1 MLKFI
6 KEVILIPND
15 EIQAFIK
22 KIPEIKAGK
31 YSDYISKT
39 RDIFDARLYSFTNR
53 TQNWLFGAI
62 IGEIGANTFDHN
74 FTFPLDCPKGVFFD
88 SESSSDFVYLCDFG
102 AGLKKTLSRT
112 IIDIQDDRTAIETAF
127 TKPVS
132 GRAPELRGNGLKFTI
147 SSIVENKWNLFYQ
160 SGNAVCLADKNGF
173 SFRLS
178 DFSFD
183 GCFCILSC
191 KEF

>member
-1 MLKFI
+1 M
-6 KEVILIPND
+6 IPSV
-15 EIQAFIK
+15 EIEKFIK
-22 KIPEIKAGK
+22 KIPEIKSRK
-31 YSDYISKT
+31 YSEYISKT

-53 TQNWLFGAI
+53 TQNWLFGAV

-74 FTFPLDCPKGVFFD
+74 FTFPPDSPKGLFFD
-88 SESSSDFVYLCDFG
+88 CESSSDFIYLCDFG
-102 AGLKKTLSRT
+102 AGLKKTLSKT
-112 IIDIQDDRTAIETAF
+112 LSDITDDRTAIETAF

-147 SSIVENKWNLFYQ
+147 SSIVENNWSLYYH
-160 SGNAVCLADKNGF
+160 SGNAICKADKNGY
-173 SFRLS
+173 SFEIS
-178 DFSFD
+178 EFNFN